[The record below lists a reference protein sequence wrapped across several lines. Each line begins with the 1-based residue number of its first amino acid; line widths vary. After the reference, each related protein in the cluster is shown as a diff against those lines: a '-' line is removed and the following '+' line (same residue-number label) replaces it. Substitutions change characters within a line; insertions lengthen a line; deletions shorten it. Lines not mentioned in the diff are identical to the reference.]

1 MKNCDGNCD
10 GCECATSVN
19 PIQLEFR
26 QKLINLIDKTLH
38 KLMVAKAEVSAANI
52 ADDLLYQSAALYT
65 SADEPQSDAL
75 RILSEAFENIQIK
88 EGESINSPSLSN

>member
-10 GCECATSVN
+10 KCKCATSIN

-26 QKLINLIDKTLH
+26 QELISLIDKTLR
-38 KLMVAKAEVSAANI
+38 KLMIAKAEVSAANI
-52 ADDLLYQSAALYT
+52 ANDLLYQSAALYT
-65 SADEPQSDAL
+65 SADELQSDAL
-75 RILSEAFENIQIK
+75 RILSEAFEDIQIK